1 MPPYARFKHPLEH
14 ERFRSLYVAWGQEK
28 LVVPLQDLAFSTTLY
43 IYICITVRAF
53 CFCLQYYSKQF
64 PHHQCQRNDITHGN
78 EFTNKICT
86 LFHHLS
92 FNFANESAV
101 LSKEMYGMVL
111 LLLIRMGP
119 CAFTNFRNIAKTH
132 THTLSILTTGSV
144 KNPPKPPDLPGSCHW
159 HHRCWW
165 HWLAAARSTRC
176 WWCWWWHW
184 HLWHWWH
191 LCSILGE
198 PSTSSNRTIYCKP
211 RMKRFS
217 DPNNA

>member
-43 IYICITVRAF
+43 LYICITVRAF

-132 THTLSILTTGSV
+132 THTIHFDYGFCKKSPKTSWPPWFVPLAPQVLVALIGCGSQHAV
-144 KNPPKPPDLPGSCHW
+144 LVVLVVA
-159 HHRCWW
+159 
-165 HWLAAARSTRC
+165 LALVALVAPVQ
-176 WWCWWWHW
+176 
-184 HLWHWWH
+184 HLGGAFN
-191 LCSILGE
+191 IFK
-198 PSTSSNRTIYCKP
+198 SNHFNRGWKV
-211 RMKRFS
+211 F
-217 DPNNA
+217 